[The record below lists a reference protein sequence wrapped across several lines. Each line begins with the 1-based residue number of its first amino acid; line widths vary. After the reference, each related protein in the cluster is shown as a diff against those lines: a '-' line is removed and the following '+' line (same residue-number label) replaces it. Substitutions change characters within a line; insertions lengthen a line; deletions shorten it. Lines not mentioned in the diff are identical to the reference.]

1 MLFFVHVQTKKD
13 SLKGRYIKF
22 GFGSAFLG
30 CGLWPVDEAE
40 VGHGESRDGVS
51 LCKAGS

>member
-13 SLKGRYIKF
+13 SSKGRCIKF

-40 VGHGESRDGVS
+40 IGRGESREGVS
-51 LCKAGS
+51 LC

>member
-13 SLKGRYIKF
+13 SSKGRCIKF

-40 VGHGESRDGVS
+40 DVEKAERVS
-51 LCKAGS
+51 ACARLEA